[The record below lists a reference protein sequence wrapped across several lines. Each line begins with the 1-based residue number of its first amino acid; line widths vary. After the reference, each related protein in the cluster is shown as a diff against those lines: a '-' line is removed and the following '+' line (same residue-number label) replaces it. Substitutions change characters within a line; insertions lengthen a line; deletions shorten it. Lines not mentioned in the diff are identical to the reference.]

1 MNSVISYTRNLYP
14 KCTSSSSV
22 DPPAVK
28 DGERTGKGFG
38 LRSKRFLLV
47 SEQWKTE
54 GKDFRFWPREKW
66 NESHFSRRLWL
77 SFLNLCSQ
85 TARKRLRDQFTNKLF
100 RMNLIEKP
108 SQSSELP
115 TKFEQIVS
123 DQLKSLVLGLPPYLS
138 LVALQKKEQK
148 TNRTELHVSYN
159 YCIIQYEVVT

>member
-1 MNSVISYTRNLYP
+1 MHSLLIRRPTGGKRWR
-14 KCTSSSSV
+14 
-22 DPPAVK
+22 AF
-28 DGERTGKGFG
+28 GERFG
-38 LRSKRFLLV
+38 LRSKRFRLV
-47 SEQWKTE
+47 SEQRKTE

-123 DQLKSLVLGLPPYLS
+123 HQLKSLVLGLPPFLS
-138 LVALQKKEQK
+138 LVALQKKKQK